1 MNTVFRAGMAPG
13 FGKTVAFSR
22 MILAGVL
29 GRGDRS
35 PAFMTGGPSASKL
48 PPFDVQSP
56 AFARNNLSAA
66 VRKAQG
72 CLQRTA

>member
-29 GRGDRS
+29 GSGDRS
-35 PAFMTGGPSASKL
+35 PAFMTSVPSTSKL
-48 PPFDVQSP
+48 PPFDVQPP
-56 AFARNNLSAA
+56 ALARNNLPAA
-66 VRKAQG
+66 VRKAHG